1 MVKKGTDVRRLLERR
16 ITLWRDGKFDLLFQE
31 ADQCN
36 RALQRRKHTPIDN
49 DATVR
54 VFTRLML
61 RGKVKAA
68 VRWATERSRGVVL
81 SPDNVVDGSE
91 GATVLEILRQ
101 KHPAAQPPISDCLV
115 HHDQLPLFED
125 VEITGC
131 HILHSARRIQG
142 GAGPGGCDACHW
154 HDALLRYG
162 AHSGR
167 LRDAVAALA
176 RRLANSIVPWGD
188 IRALV
193 SNRLIALDKCPGV
206 RPISIGESLCR
217 IVGKAICSATRL
229 DLAVLCGTDQL
240 CGGIR
245 SGIEGAVHAITD
257 LFEEHRTSGWGVL
270 LVDAS
275 NAFNSLNRAALLWN
289 VRILWPRCSRFFFN
303 TYRSSSPLVVRGSD
317 VFLFSQEGVTQGDPL
332 SMFLYAAGTLPLIQS
347 LQNPSDWI
355 QVWYANDA
363 SACGELSSIRQWF
376 DLLLQR
382 GPAYGYFPNP
392 KKSCVV
398 VDRSFVASA
407 RKIFSPLNVQV
418 VTSHRFLGGFLG
430 DVSARSSFVQD
441 KVDCWVSDV
450 RHLSEMAVPQP
461 QAAFVALTKS
471 LQCEWVYLQ
480 RVVLDCRSLFAPL
493 ENIISSLFLPAM
505 FGCEISSLES
515 ELFSLPVRFG
525 GLGILLP
532 RLLANPLFAASRS
545 ATRAIVDSIRF
556 VQGFEL
562 DVHDDLIVSAHRS
575 YQQVCNDL
583 YNDLFS
589 TISCKLDPPHLRA
602 LHRSRTNDLSCWLS
616 VLPTEKDNFDLTA
629 QEFRDALAIR
639 YKKPLLNIPPSCDGC
654 GSPSSLDHFLV
665 CRKGGLI
672 IQRHN
677 EIRHAIGDLAALAW
691 SSVKREPIV
700 KEAHDGDSS
709 DVLVADLCIRG
720 VWLPQAEALFDIRI
734 IDTDAQSYL
743 SQPPAS
749 VILTAENEK
758 KRKYLDASVA
768 RRAHFTP
775 LCFSVDGV
783 AGSEAA
789 SFLRR
794 LAICLSSRW
803 ERSFAD
809 VIFWIRAR
817 LAFAILRA
825 TVLCVRGSRSRWR
838 CLGLEDGASID
849 FT

>member
-1 MVKKGTDVRRLLERR
+1 M
-16 ITLWRDGKFDLLFQE
+16 
-31 ADQCN
+31 
-36 RALQRRKHTPIDN
+36 H
-49 DATVR
+49 
-54 VFTRLML
+54 
-61 RGKVKAA
+61 
-68 VRWATERSRGVVL
+68 
-81 SPDNVVDGSE
+81 
-91 GATVLEILRQ
+91 
-101 KHPAAQPPISDCLV
+101 
-115 HHDQLPLFED
+115 
-125 VEITGC
+125 
-131 HILHSARRIQG
+131 
-142 GAGPGGCDACHW
+142 
-154 HDALLRYG
+154 
-162 AHSGR
+162 
-167 LRDAVAALA
+167 
-176 RRLANSIVPWGD
+176 
-188 IRALV
+188 
-193 SNRLIALDKCPGV
+193 
-206 RPISIGESLCR
+206 
-217 IVGKAICSATRL
+217 
-229 DLAVLCGTDQL
+229 
-240 CGGIR
+240 
-245 SGIEGAVHAITD
+245 
-257 LFEEHRTSGWGVL
+257 
-270 LVDAS
+270 
-275 NAFNSLNRAALLWN
+275 
-289 VRILWPRCSRFFFN
+289 
-303 TYRSSSPLVVRGSD
+303 
-317 VFLFSQEGVTQGDPL
+317 
-332 SMFLYAAGTLPLIQS
+332 AAGTLPLIQS
-347 LQNPSDWI
+347 LKNPSDWI
-355 QVWYANDA
+355 QVWYADDA

-407 RKIFSPLNVQV
+407 KRIFSPLNVQV

-450 RHLSEMAVPQP
+450 RHLSKMAVPQP
-461 QAAFVALTKS
+461 QAAYVALTKS
-471 LQCEWVYLQ
+471 LRCEWVYLQ
-480 RVVLDCRSLFAPL
+480 HVVLDCHSLVTPL
-493 ENIISSLFLPAM
+493 ENIIFSLFLPAM
-505 FGCEISSLES
+505 YGCEISSLEF
-515 ELFSLPVRFG
+515 ELFSLPVHFG
-525 GLGILLP
+525 GLGILLL
-532 RLLANPLFAASRS
+532 RLLAIPLFAASRS
-545 ATRAIVDSIRF
+545 ATRSIVDSIRY

-562 DVHDDLIVSAHRS
+562 DVYDDLIVSAHRS

-583 YNDLFS
+583 YNDMFS
-589 TISCKLDPPHLRA
+589 TITCKLYPPHLRA
-602 LHRSRTNDLSCWLS
+602 LQRSRTNDLSCWLS
-616 VLPTEKDNFDLTA
+616 VMPIEKDKFDLTA

-639 YKKPLLNIPPSCDGC
+639 YKKPLLNIPSSCDGC
-654 GSPSSLDHFLV
+654 GFPSSLDHFLV

-677 EIRHAIGDLAALAW
+677 EIRDAIGDLAALAW

-700 KEAHDGDSS
+700 KEAHDGNSS

-743 SQPPAS
+743 SQPPVS
-749 VILTAENEK
+749 VILTVENEK
-758 KRKYLDASVA
+758 KRKYLNASVA

-783 AGSEAA
+783 AGLEAA

-794 LAICLSSRW
+794 LAFSLSSRW

>member
-1 MVKKGTDVRRLLERR
+1 MKKCTNRLHISSVKDDTCGGHPPVVSDNSNWAPPPNDAAVDDQVPPSPALRYDESVLIKSDMNVHDLSASNHDVWFDGLMRKAYGATVIPSVDSQLDSEWYSRWKQLVQHVGNHYVLPGGAIGRRYVDLLTEEVSHLAVGNYPSERVLVFSSVMLQRDRMVKKGTDVRRLLERR

-31 ADQCN
+31 AERCN
-36 RALQRRKHTPIDN
+36 RALQRHKRTPIDN

-61 RGKVKAA
+61 RGNFKAA
-68 VRWATERSRGVVL
+68 VRWATKRSRGVVL
-81 SPDNVVDGSE
+81 SPNNVVDGSE

-101 KHPAAQPPISDCLV
+101 KHPVAQPLVSDCLV

-154 HDALLRYG
+154 HDALLCYG
-162 AHSGR
+162 AHSER

-176 RRLANSIVPWGD
+176 RRLANSIVPWGE

-206 RPISIGESLCR
+206 RPIGIGESLRR

-289 VRILWPRCSRFFFN
+289 VRILWPRCSRFFFS
-303 TYRSSSPLVVRGSD
+303 TYHGSSPLVVRGSD
-317 VFLFSQEGVTQGDPL
+317 VFLFIQEGVTQGDPL

-347 LQNPSDWI
+347 LKNPSDWI
-355 QVWYANDA
+355 QVWYADDA

-407 RKIFSPLNVQV
+407 KKIFSPLNVQV

-450 RHLSEMAVPQP
+450 RHLSKMAVPQP
-461 QAAFVALTKS
+461 QAAYVALTKS

-480 RVVLDCRSLFAPL
+480 RVVSDCHS
-493 ENIISSLFLPAM
+493 
-505 FGCEISSLES
+505 
-515 ELFSLPVRFG
+515 
-525 GLGILLP
+525 
-532 RLLANPLFAASRS
+532 
-545 ATRAIVDSIRF
+545 
-556 VQGFEL
+556 
-562 DVHDDLIVSAHRS
+562 
-575 YQQVCNDL
+575 
-583 YNDLFS
+583 
-589 TISCKLDPPHLRA
+589 
-602 LHRSRTNDLSCWLS
+602 
-616 VLPTEKDNFDLTA
+616 
-629 QEFRDALAIR
+629 
-639 YKKPLLNIPPSCDGC
+639 
-654 GSPSSLDHFLV
+654 
-665 CRKGGLI
+665 
-672 IQRHN
+672 
-677 EIRHAIGDLAALAW
+677 
-691 SSVKREPIV
+691 
-700 KEAHDGDSS
+700 
-709 DVLVADLCIRG
+709 
-720 VWLPQAEALFDIRI
+720 
-734 IDTDAQSYL
+734 
-743 SQPPAS
+743 
-749 VILTAENEK
+749 
-758 KRKYLDASVA
+758 
-768 RRAHFTP
+768 
-775 LCFSVDGV
+775 
-783 AGSEAA
+783 
-789 SFLRR
+789 
-794 LAICLSSRW
+794 
-803 ERSFAD
+803 
-809 VIFWIRAR
+809 
-817 LAFAILRA
+817 
-825 TVLCVRGSRSRWR
+825 
-838 CLGLEDGASID
+838 
-849 FT
+849 